1 MEVKK
6 AKVKS
11 VKQLDDFDDE
21 YVYDIGIKGDT
32 PYFFGNNILVHNSV
46 YFSMW
51 PMIEK
56 QVESGEMEWSKEIC
70 TQVYDQTSEAV
81 NESFPPFMK
90 KAFNCPER
98 YGKIIEGGRELIATS
113 GLFIK
118 KKRYGLMIYD
128 DEGTRRDVDGKEG
141 KVKAMGMDL
150 KRSDTPGYMQDFL
163 MEVLVDILT
172 GKGEIEVTD
181 KIREFKTD
189 FKSRPPWEKG
199 TPKRV
204 NNLTKYT
211 TLYNEKKGMAGVTI
225 PGHVS
230 AAIHWNK
237 LKSFNNDNYSMD
249 IQDGQKTIM
258 CNLKKNPMG
267 YTSVAYP
274 IDELHIP
281 DWFKELPFDDNQMLD
296 KIVDKKI
303 KNLLGVLKWDLER
316 RTDVSTTF
324 NRLFTME

>member
-11 VKQLDDFDDE
+11 VKQLDNFDDE
-21 YVYDIGIKGDT
+21 YVYDIGMKNEEH
-32 PYFFGNNILVHNSV
+32 PWFFGNNILVHNSV

-51 PMIEK
+51 PVIEDA
-56 QVESGEMEWSKEIC
+56 VNNGEMEWSKKIC
-70 TQVYDQTSEAV
+70 TEVYDQVSEAV

-90 KAFNCPER
+90 KAFNCPQHMGE
-98 YGKIIEGGRELIATS
+98 IIEGGRELIATK

-141 KVKAMGMDL
+141 KVKAMGLDL
-150 KRSDTPGYMQDFL
+150 KRSDTPGYMQEFL
-163 MEVLVDILT
+163 MEILIDVL
-172 GKGEIEVTD
+172 TD
-181 KIREFKTD
+181 KEEDEIIGKIFD
-189 FKSRPPWEKG
+189 FKKEFVERPPWEKG

-211 TLYNEKKGMAGVTI
+211 KMYENKGMKGVMI

-237 LKSFNNDNYSMD
+237 LKKFYSDNYSMD
-249 IQDGQKTIM
+249 IQDGQKTIV
-258 CNLKKNPMG
+258 CKLKNNPLG
-267 YTSVAYP
+267 YTSIGYP
-274 IDELHIP
+274 IDEPHIP
-281 DWFKELPFDDNQMLD
+281 DWFKDLPFDNELMLAT
-296 KIVDKKI
+296 IVDQKI
-303 KNLLGVLKWDLER
+303 KNLLGVMKWDLDTK
-316 RTDVSTTF
+316 TDVTSTF
-324 NRLFTME
+324 NTLFDV